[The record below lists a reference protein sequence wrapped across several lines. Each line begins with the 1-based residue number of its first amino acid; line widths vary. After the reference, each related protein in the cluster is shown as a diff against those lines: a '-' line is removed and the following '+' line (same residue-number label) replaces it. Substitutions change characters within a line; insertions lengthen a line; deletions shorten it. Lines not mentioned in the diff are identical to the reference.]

1 MVVLGIVAV
10 LVVLALIIY
19 LGVTLS
25 KTKTDEVVIVS
36 GSQSGK
42 QEVVFGGSLPR
53 SFNQAE
59 GLVYSYTGWILVN
72 DFTEGYGKSRSILNK
87 GDSPG
92 IALDTTSNSL
102 VFSVKTYGTT
112 ETVLVPNIPA
122 AKWIHFAMVVNQQAV
137 DIYINGM
144 LRQHHTLNQ
153 LPDQTEDQ
161 VVMGGNWD
169 GVLGHVSY
177 FPRTL
182 SAGEI
187 QAKAGETPP
196 ADLHPSPSSP
206 QYFDLTWYTGRLN
219 ST

>member
-10 LVVLALIIY
+10 LVLLALIIY

-25 KTKTDEVVIVS
+25 KTKTDEVVILS

-42 QEVVFGGSLPR
+42 QEAVYGQPLPR
-53 SFNQAE
+53 SFNQSE
-59 GLVYSYTGWILVN
+59 GIVYSYTGWILVN
-72 DFTEGYGKSRSILNK
+72 DFTVGYGKARNILTK
-87 GDSPG
+87 GNSPG

-102 VFSVKTYGTT
+102 VFSIKTYGTT
-112 ETVLVPNIPA
+112 ETVLVPNVPA
-122 AKWIHFAMVVNQQAV
+122 AKWIHFAIVVNQQAT

-144 LRQHHTLNQ
+144 LRQHHTLSQ
-153 LPDQTEDQ
+153 LPDQTENQ
-161 VVMGGNWD
+161 VVMGGEWD
-169 GVLGHVSY
+169 GVLGRVSY

-182 SAGEI
+182 SSGEI
-187 QAKAGETPP
+187 QAKAAETPP
-196 ADLHPSPSSP
+196 TDLHPSPSSP